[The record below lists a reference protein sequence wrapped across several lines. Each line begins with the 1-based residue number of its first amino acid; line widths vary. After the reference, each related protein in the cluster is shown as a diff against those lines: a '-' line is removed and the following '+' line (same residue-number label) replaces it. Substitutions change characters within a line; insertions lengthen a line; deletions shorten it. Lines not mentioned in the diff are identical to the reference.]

1 MRTLHVISHTHWDR
15 EWYQPFQLFRLR
27 LVHLVDGLLD
37 LLEKDP
43 DFKHFM
49 LDGQTIALE
58 DYLVLRPEREAILR
72 EHIQKGRILIGPWH
86 ILPDMFLVG
95 PEAHIRNLLQG
106 DRTARRFGPKM
117 PVGYIPDPFGHPGQI
132 PQILRGF
139 GIEAACVWRG
149 LDEQPAE
156 FWWQSPDGSRV
167 FMAYLRDSYSNGA
180 GLRAENAPA
189 FAEAIAV
196 LGNSLAARSAAS
208 DYLIMLGTDHM
219 EPSPNTSKA
228 IANANRALADT
239 RVVHST
245 LPQYIAAVRA
255 SVNAGQ
261 LPVVTGELRACK
273 RMHLLP
279 GVLSTRIWIK
289 QRNHAS
295 ETLLTKWAEPFA
307 AFQELAAE
315 KNQYPAGAM
324 PEIVNQKSKIE
335 NRKSEI
341 IHHAWRL
348 LMENHPHDSICG
360 CSIDQV
366 HNEMKTRFDQVDQ
379 IAGELA
385 RQSLNAIAETVSTNG
400 QAAAL
405 KAIIVFNPSGFSR
418 SDTVSA
424 EINLPPEVS
433 AFEIVDELGNALPYE
448 TTSAGAKEL
457 LHLMLDPKGVRATFP
472 AIHDGMVA
480 NLGVRSFNIRRE
492 NELVHLNI
500 IVAKGTPD
508 KAVWERGKREVLA
521 LLDDPTITGYHV
533 RASLGDTVQAVFSA
547 PAVPG
552 LGWRAF
558 YVRAK
563 ESSVPPATP
572 HPLLGALLPLVS
584 RFIAGTSLG
593 RSLISR
599 MQRETCDRPPYRIE
613 NEFFIVE
620 TEPQGTLCI
629 TDKRNGNVY
638 RGLNRFVDGGDCG
651 DEYNY
656 SPPDSD
662 TPRPIPRLTGVSVQ
676 CRHAVQTLTLTLAF
690 DVPSRLNRNR
700 KSRVARKKYFVPMPI
715 VCRVRLAAGVPRVD
729 VHTTVE
735 NNAQDHRLLVHFP
748 APFQADSADYDGP
761 FEIVRRPI
769 GIPEFDRPAWIEDP
783 RPEVPQRAFTD
794 VSDGQLG
801 LMLAN
806 RGLPEVEALKTDRG
820 AEIALTLLRC
830 VGWLSRDD
838 FQTRR
843 GQAGPEEETPGAQM
857 IGKWSFDYSIIPH
870 GKDQPY
876 ELAYGFETPLR
887 AVSTTVHAGN
897 LPAQGSFVSV
907 LEGACPEPAEGNG
920 FIISA
925 VKKAESG
932 AGWIVRGYNLTGE
945 DIQVTLRFWK
955 RFSRVARVNLAEQKI
970 ADLLP
975 EKESGDV
982 TFPVKAHEIVTIWV
996 DE

>member
-15 EWYQPFQLFRLR
+15 EWYQPFQLLRLR
-27 LVHLVDGLLD
+27 LIHLVDGLLD
-37 LLEKDP
+37 LLENDP
-43 DFKHFM
+43 DFKYFM
-49 LDGQTIALE
+49 LDGQTIVLE
-58 DYLVLRPEREAILR
+58 DYLALRPEREAILR

-149 LDEQPAE
+149 LDEQPVE

-167 FMAYLRDSYSNGA
+167 FMAYLRDSYFNGA
-180 GLRAENAPA
+180 WLRPEDTLE
-189 FAEAIAV
+189 FAESISA
-196 LGNSLAARSAAS
+196 LGDSLAAHSAAS

-219 EPSPNTSKA
+219 EPPPHTSKA
-228 IANANRALADT
+228 IAYADRMLADT
-239 RVVHST
+239 RVIHST
-245 LPQYIAAVRA
+245 LPQYITAVRA
-255 SVNAGQ
+255 SVDAGQ
-261 LPVVTGELRACK
+261 LPVVAGELRASK

-295 ETLLTKWAEPFA
+295 ENLLTKWAEPFA
-307 AFQELAAE
+307 AFQELTSGG
-315 KNQYPAGAM
+315 NQYPAGTM
-324 PEIVNQKSKIE
+324 SEIL

-341 IHHAWRL
+341 IHQAWRL

-366 HNEMKTRFDQVDQ
+366 HDEMKTRFDQVDQ
-379 IAGELA
+379 IGEELV
-385 RQSLNAIAETVSTNG
+385 RQSLNAIAAAVSTNG

-418 SDTVSA
+418 SDSVSV
-424 EINLPPEVS
+424 EINLPPEVG
-433 AFEIVDELGNALPYE
+433 AFEIVDELGNVLPHE

-457 LHLMLDPKGVRATFP
+457 VNLVLDPKGLRHTFP

-480 NLGVRSFNIRRE
+480 NLGVRSFSIRRDE
-492 NELVHLNI
+492 GLVHVNI
-500 IVAKGTPD
+500 IMSKGTPNKD
-508 KAVWERGKREVLA
+508 VWERGVREILA

-547 PAVPG
+547 PAIPG
-552 LGWRAF
+552 LGWRTF

-563 ESSVPPATP
+563 EGSA
-572 HPLLGALLPLVS
+572 PLVALNPFVRALLPLAS
-584 RFIAGTSLG
+584 RFIAGTSIG

-599 MQRETCDRPPYRIE
+599 MQRDPCDQPPYRIE

-620 TEPQGTLCI
+620 VEPQGTLRI
-629 TDKRNGNVY
+629 TDKRNGAVY
-638 RGLNRFVDGGDCG
+638 RDLNRFVDGGDCG

-662 TPRPIPRLTGVSVQ
+662 TPRPLPRLTGVSVQ
-676 CRHAVQTLTLTLAF
+676 CRRALQTLTLTLAF
-690 DVPSRLNRNR
+690 DIPSRLNRNR
-700 KSRVARKKYFVPMPI
+700 KSRVAREKYFVPMPI

-735 NNAQDHRLLVHFP
+735 NNAQDHRLRVHFP
-748 APFQADSADYDGP
+748 TPFETDSADYDGH
-761 FEIVRRPI
+761 FEIVRRKI
-769 GIPEFDRPAWIEDP
+769 GVPEFDRKTWVEDP

-794 VSDGQLG
+794 VSDGQVG

-843 GQAGPEEETPGAQM
+843 GQAGPEEATPGAQM
-857 IGKWSFDYSIIPH
+857 IGKWAFDYSIIPH

-876 ELAYGFETPLR
+876 ELAYGFDVPLR
-887 AVSTTVHAGN
+887 AVSTSIHTGS
-897 LPAQGSFVSV
+897 LPARGAFVSIV
-907 LEGACPEPAEGNG
+907 GGDG
-920 FIISA
+920 FIVSA

-932 AGWIVRGYNLTGE
+932 AGWIMRGYNITGE
-945 DIQVTLRFWK
+945 DIRVTLRFWK
-955 RFSRVARVNLAEQKI
+955 RFSQAARVNLAEQKI
-970 ADLLP
+970 ADLQP

-982 TFPVKAHEIVTIWV
+982 TFPVKGHEIVTIWYN
-996 DE
+996 E